1 VFDFLKPREVAK
13 ILGVERNTVYW
24 WIRKGRLPAV
34 QVGGTMR
41 IMRKDV
47 RRLSRNTRKRGRRK

>member
-1 VFDFLKPREVAK
+1 MFDFLKPREVAK

>member
-1 VFDFLKPREVAK
+1 MFDFLKPREVAK

-41 IMRKDV
+41 IMRKDIEAFV
-47 RRLSRNTRKRGRRK
+47 KEHKKKGAA